1 MISKWLHLLMELWAK
16 IMDIDREFVL
26 SGSSKQTTKMVET
39 VTGNNTYMLISSFNL
54 EDKFAEFGVTSYIV
68 TKNYFKNNKR

>member
-1 MISKWLHLLMELWAK
+1 MISKVATFTYGVWAK
-16 IMDIDREFVL
+16 IMDIDNKLVL
-26 SGSSKQTTKMVET
+26 SDSSKQTTKMMQI

-68 TKNYFKNNKR
+68 TKNYFKNNKC

>member
-1 MISKWLHLLMELWAK
+1 MNLCYGVAAN
-16 IMDIDREFVL
+16 
-26 SGSSKQTTKMVET
+26 KQPRMVQT

-68 TKNYFKNNKR
+68 TKNYFKK

>member
-16 IMDIDREFVL
+16 IMDIDNEFVL

-54 EDKFAEFGVTSYIV
+54 EDKFVEFGVTSYIV
-68 TKNYFKNNKR
+68 TLKIISVS

>member
-1 MISKWLHLLMELWAK
+1 MELWAK
-16 IMDIDREFVL
+16 IMDIDNGFVL
-26 SGSSKQTTKMVET
+26 WGSSKQTTKMVQT

-68 TKNYFKNNKR
+68 TKNYFKNNKH

>member
-1 MISKWLHLLMELWAK
+1 MELWAK
-16 IMDIDREFVL
+16 IMDIDNEFVL
-26 SGSSKQTTKMVET
+26 WGSSKQTTKMVQT